1 MKVAIIGAGEDA
13 LLSIREAKKMH
24 IETLALDD
32 DVNAPGFKEADAY
45 RVIDFSNTEELI
57 ELIRN
62 EKVAFLMPFVQGEKT
77 IAVGKINDTL
87 RLPGYSESAA
97 ALCYDKRSFHKKLR
111 AKGLRLCH
119 SFSLNKDSLFP
130 PFDITYPAIIRPRY
144 ENDGDGEIYYM
155 SCPGDLV
162 EFQMEKFGIVEEP
175 VETPMKNYGIKPIEE
190 STLEGWD
197 ATVLAKKEA
206 NRQVKLQIL
215 QLNKELQELNKQK
228 EETPL
233 KGLEWLLQKKNE
245 LAQKNKKQE
254 EIDTNREYVLEE
266 LFEGDQ
272 YCVDAAM
279 EGCNFEIVLLR
290 KTLMST
296 PPAMQA
302 VGYLTMLPEYD
313 RALYDRVKMQ
323 LDKVIEIIGL
333 RDCAFQADVRVRGKE
348 VFVMHVM
355 PRFPEPR
362 IHDEYL
368 LKATGIHIGREFLN
382 YMSGKRHNFQPIQV
396 KNTMLHYFDMENC
409 FVHAVPTEKDLQIP
423 ANLTLKKWCCHIKTL
438 DYLEPITDAESLSDR
453 GYYILEGEK
462 EKQLLEMVTNINKL
476 FQIS

>member
-32 DVNAPGFKEADAY
+32 DVNAPGFMEADAY
-45 RVIDFSNTEELI
+45 RVIDFSNVEALT

-62 EKVAFLMPFVQGEKT
+62 EKVTFLMPFVQGEKT
-77 IAVGKINDTL
+77 ITVGKINDAL
-87 RLPGYSESAA
+87 HLPGYGENA
-97 ALCYDKRSFHKKLR
+97 ALFCHDKRTFHKKLR

-119 SFSLNKDSLFP
+119 SFSLNKDNLFP
-130 PFDITYPAIIRPRY
+130 PFEITYPAVVRPRY
-144 ENDGDGEIYYM
+144 TTKEQGEAYYM

-162 EFQMEKFGIVEEP
+162 EFQMERFGIEEEP
-175 VETPMKNYGIKPIEE
+175 VEPVKKRYGVKPKEE
-190 STLEGWD
+190 PIPEGWD

-215 QLNKELQELNKQK
+215 QLNKELQEMDRQK
-228 EETPL
+228 EETPA

-245 LAQKNKKQE
+245 LAQKNRKPE
-254 EIDTNREYVLEE
+254 DIDTSREYVLEE
-266 LFEGDQ
+266 LFEGDE
-272 YCVDAAM
+272 YSVDAAM

-290 KTLMST
+290 KKLMT
-296 PPAMQA
+296 PPPALQA
-302 VGYLTMLPEYD
+302 VGYMTVLPEYD
-313 RALYDRVKMQ
+313 RALYNRVKMQ
-323 LDKVIEIIGL
+323 LDGVIETIGL
-333 RDCAFQADVRVRGKE
+333 RDCVFHADVRVRGKE
-348 VFVMHVM
+348 VFVEHVT
-355 PRFPEPR
+355 PCFPEAR

-368 LKATGIHIGREFLN
+368 PKATGIHIGREFLN

-409 FVHAVPTEKDLQIP
+409 FVHAVPSEKELQIP
-423 ANLTLKKWCCHIKTL
+423 EKLTLKKWCCNIKTL
-438 DYLEPITDAESLSDR
+438 DYLEHITNAESLTGR

-462 EKQLLEMVTNINKL
+462 DRELLETAIKINRL
-476 FQIS
+476 FQTS